1 MLNLGKVYCSL
12 LKGNLIPKINKRRPL
27 TILQDFNASFEM
39 FQILL
44 AIVIR
49 MQCFY
54 WLFIKRPTSG
64 TSRDNE
70 WERVAQR
77 VKTNENWQMWRN
89 EWQRVKTSDS
99 EWQRRVRNEW
109 QQSKTNEKKY
119 KKMILGLKW
128 NKRLN
133 WFLKGDVM
141 YNCYILQQYKLF
153 INWKIDEIIFV
164 VKFTVCIIKIFLH
177 IFRYQFCWKY

>member
-1 MLNLGKVYCSL
+1 MNT
-12 LKGNLIPKINKRRPL
+12 RRPL
-27 TILQDFNASFEM
+27 TILQNFNASFEM

-54 WLFIKRPTSG
+54 WLFMKRPTSS

-99 EWQRRVRNEW
+99 EWQGRVRNEW

-119 KKMILGLKW
+119 KRMILGLKW
-128 NKRLN
+128 DKRLN

-153 INWKIDEIIFV
+153 INRKIDEIYIR
-164 VKFTVCIIKIFLH
+164 CKIYCLH
-177 IFRYQFCWKY
+177 HKDISPCFSLSVLLKILKRSSTSFFG